1 MAGVSA
7 PARSDECPVEGRAQ
21 VALGEYHRGR
31 PAVVARQPRARR
43 TGAHRFRFPSGPA
56 GQPGT
61 MTTENRT
68 PDDPPAA
75 GSTPRQPHTQVTPED
90 LRRLLDAENAQATLA
105 LAGGAVRVETD
116 PDVAAQGLPVITRAA
131 LVDRIGA
138 DPDDNALTV
147 QAAELETEIRLLG
160 A

>member
-1 MAGVSA
+1 
-7 PARSDECPVEGRAQ
+7 
-21 VALGEYHRGR
+21 
-31 PAVVARQPRARR
+31 
-43 TGAHRFRFPSGPA
+43 
-56 GQPGT
+56 
-61 MTTENRT
+61 MTTESPT
-68 PDDPPAA
+68 PEDRPAA
-75 GSTPRQPHTQVTPED
+75 GNSPQQPHTQITPDD
-90 LRRLLDAENAQATLA
+90 LRRLLDAENTQATLA

-131 LVDRIGA
+131 LVDRVGA

>member
-1 MAGVSA
+1 
-7 PARSDECPVEGRAQ
+7 
-21 VALGEYHRGR
+21 
-31 PAVVARQPRARR
+31 
-43 TGAHRFRFPSGPA
+43 
-56 GQPGT
+56 

-68 PDDPPAA
+68 PDDPTAA
-75 GSTPRQPHTQVTPED
+75 GSAPRQPHTHITPDD
-90 LRRLLDAENAQATLA
+90 LRRLLDTENAQATLA
-105 LAGGAVRVETD
+105 LAGGTVRVETD

-138 DPDDNALTV
+138 NPDDNTLTL